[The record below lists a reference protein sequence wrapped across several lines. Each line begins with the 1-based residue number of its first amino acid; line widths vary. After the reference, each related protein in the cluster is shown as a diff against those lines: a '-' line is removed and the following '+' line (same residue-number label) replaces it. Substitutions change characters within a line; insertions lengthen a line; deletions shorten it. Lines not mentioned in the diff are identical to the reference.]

1 MSINHKSLAQF
12 IVEAKR
18 RTYASQGD
26 DASVQALLN
35 GSKQLEYSSGDYF
48 YRDIYFGSA
57 FYWTRNCRV

>member
-35 GSKQLEYSSGDYF
+35 RSKQLECS
-48 YRDIYFGSA
+48 
-57 FYWTRNCRV
+57 N